1 MELLLILL
9 YTSICVVIFKI
20 FRIPVNQW
28 SLSTAV
34 LGGIVGIALLLIGMA
49 YNHPFSTNARI
60 YFSVTP
66 VYAGVRGRI
75 IDVPVKANVPLKA
88 GDVLFQIDPR
98 PFQYTVDGKK
108 ALLAEA
114 EQNVGQLKA
123 SFDAATAA
131 VNRADAQYQLAKENY
146 DRQMQLFQKQVIAQA
161 TLDTYSRNL
170 ETSRQTLVGA
180 KADEERARLAY
191 SVNIAGVNTTV
202 ARLRSELADAEFDL
216 AQTTVRAYANG
227 FVTQVALRPGM
238 YAVPYSFRPVM
249 VFINTDEHDRALG
262 AAFQQNSL
270 QRVKTGDEAEVAFS
284 GIPGKVFKGKVR
296 IVLDAIATGQIQAA
310 GGLEDFGARPNSG
323 RALALIDLDEDTS
336 AYQLP
341 LGSAGEVAIYT
352 SHLHHLSLLRKILLR
367 MRSWQNYVFFEGH
380 DPGGHGH

>member
-1 MELLLILL
+1 MEVLLILL

-20 FRIPVNQW
+20 FKIPVNQW

-49 YNHPFSTNARI
+49 YNHPFSANARI

-66 VYAGVRGRI
+66 VYAGVRGRVT
-75 IDVPVKANVPLKA
+75 DVPVKANVPLKA

-98 PFQYTVDGKK
+98 PFQYVVDQKK

-114 EQNVGQLKA
+114 DQNVGQLKA
-123 SFDAATAA
+123 SFEAATAA
-131 VNRADAQYQLAKENY
+131 ANRAEAQYQLAKANY

-191 SVNIAGVNTTV
+191 GVNIAGVNTTV

-262 AAFQQNSL
+262 AAFQQNSP

-284 GIPGKVFKGKVR
+284 GIPGRVFKGKVR
-296 IVLDAIATGQIQAA
+296 VVLDAIATGQIQAV

-323 RALALIDLDEDTS
+323 RPLALIDLDEDTS
-336 AYQLP
+336 GYQLAKGFALDIP
-341 LGSAGEVAIYT
+341 AYGC
-352 SHLHHLSLLRKILLR
+352 RKREPTAAAILLDLLQQGAAHER
-367 MRSWQNYVFFEGH
+367 ILRTS
-380 DPGGHGH
+380 PG